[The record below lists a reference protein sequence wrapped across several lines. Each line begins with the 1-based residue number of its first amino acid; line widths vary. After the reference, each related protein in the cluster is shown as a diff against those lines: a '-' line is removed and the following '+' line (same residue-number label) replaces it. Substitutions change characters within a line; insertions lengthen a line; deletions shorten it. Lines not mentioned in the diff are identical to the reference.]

1 MLKAKNRTITTPDI
15 TFRVHTLFV
24 YFIVPLERTLIR
36 IHEVLGTMGF
46 APALFY
52 WVGFCAFALVFADAR
67 GLQLAAQPQRRLLG
81 SRATDNADADAGPDS
96 HSPRR
101 TSIACAAHV
110 VFAVGRMLP

>member
-67 GLQLAAQPQRRLLG
+67 GLQLAAQPQR
-81 SRATDNADADAGPDS
+81 
-96 HSPRR
+96 
-101 TSIACAAHV
+101 
-110 VFAVGRMLP
+110 